1 MLTNQ
6 SAVQLVLTFLD
17 GKALIMAVDLLHSII
32 VKSAV
37 SAKLGSSAQMSAERE
52 FWKMRRA
59 GRRRPHASSQR
70 LGSNSLR
77 LCEKVSEYGQVIL
90 IDRLD
95 P

>member
-1 MLTNQ
+1 
-6 SAVQLVLTFLD
+6 
-17 GKALIMAVDLLHSII
+17 
-32 VKSAV
+32 
-37 SAKLGSSAQMSAERE
+37 MSAERE

-59 GRRRPHASSQR
+59 GRGRPHASSQR

-77 LCEKVSEYGQVIL
+77 PASCVGEKVSEYGQVIL